1 MSFGAVEQEI
11 RRVMEVAD
19 KFGGWISEHETA
31 NRYAVIDP
39 ILWALGWQTHLPWE
53 CRVEV
58 KRGKQGRADY
68 VLLDGQEKPVII
80 IEAKGLYGGSNY
92 SPTNF
97 RKKLASYSRGITQG
111 VAVLTDGWTWE
122 IYDLGEHSVSF
133 ESKRKACVDFNF
145 HNPRESARVL
155 HQWLRKERWQVYD

>member
-1 MSFGAVEQEI
+1 MAVKAVEDEI
-11 RRVMEVAD
+11 RRVMDVAD

-39 ILWALGWQTHLPWE
+39 ILWALGWQTWLPWE

-68 VLLDGQEKPVII
+68 VRLNAEEKPVVV

-97 RKKLASYSRGITQG
+97 RRTLAS
-111 VAVLTDGWTWE
+111 
-122 IYDLGEHSVSF
+122 
-133 ESKRKACVDFNF
+133 
-145 HNPRESARVL
+145 
-155 HQWLRKERWQVYD
+155 